1 VDKVVWQPWATPPA
15 TLAEAVDSFLTY
27 TTGGNANWRT
37 CLDGYFDN
45 DSARSGTL
53 GNSQESWMQ
62 TTVSGPGT
70 IRFWWKVSSEAYYDW
85 LEFWVDG
92 VQQDSI
98 SGEVDWTETSYAVTG
113 TGSHTLKWRYA
124 KDGSGSDGED
134 CAYVDYVQWTGP
146 LPQDPPAD
154 AWRELTYVYDASGRR
169 IEKRYDGLTILK
181 YIYDGDSCIAE
192 YDASGNLRRK
202 YIYGPGIDQPVCMI
216 ESTMTP
222 AATYYYHFDASGS
235 VVALTNSSGNTV
247 EVYDY
252 SVYGQVGAT
261 DPSHTNRFMFTGR
274 EFDKETGLYY
284 YRARY
289 YKPEIGRF
297 LQVDPV
303 GYGAGMNL
311 YRYCSNNPWNMADPF
326 GNDPCLIHGWYYS
339 PNCAALAA
347 DEYISHLPEAAS
359 KEFFYFIVERDTTPN
374 LEGGLEYAWTEPVR
388 GEANNV
394 PWKVIKDHAKAVRK
408 EGFKKK
414 DFVGWG
420 HNHPRSGDPAVDRA
434 NETFSGAAGD
444 EGFTEDWH
452 IKEGYDNFWVMY
464 LLTPSG
470 VTKGGGPRFGGI
482 TTTIATWRP
491 DGSGGECK
499 DNGGKVPD
507 KKG

>member
-1 VDKVVWQPWATPPA
+1 VPVPGFP
-15 TLAEAVDSFLTY
+15 TY

-45 DSARSGTL
+45 DNAQSGTL

-146 LPQDPPAD
+146 LPQDPPTD

-192 YDASGNLRRK
+192 YDAGGNLRRK
-202 YIYGPGIDQPVCMI
+202 YIYGPGVDQPVCMI
-216 ESTMTP
+216 EATVTP
-222 AATYYYHFDASGS
+222 AATYYYHFDALGS

-274 EFDKETGLYY
+274 EYDKETGLYY

-303 GYGAGMNL
+303 GYEAGMNL
-311 YRYCSNNPWNMADPF
+311 YRYCKNNPWNMVDPF
-326 GNDPCLIHGWYYS
+326 GRDPCDDDPCDCDDPCDPCNY
-339 PNCAALAA
+339 
-347 DEYISHLPEAAS
+347 D
-359 KEFFYFIVERDTTPN
+359 D
-374 LEGGLEYAWTEPVR
+374 
-388 GEANNV
+388 
-394 PWKVIKDHAKAVRK
+394 PW
-408 EGFKKK
+408 
-414 DFVGWG
+414 
-420 HNHPRSGDPAVDRA
+420 DPCDPC
-434 NETFSGAAGD
+434 
-444 EGFTEDWH
+444 
-452 IKEGYDNFWVMY
+452 GYDPCSPSY
-464 LLTPSG
+464 LGSRKPKWIHSCMDICDSVYASMISPLGCDTRCALDRTGFAAAACKEHARSVWYLCNTACINSKALWDQRPG
-470 VTKGGGPRFGGI
+470 NTFKAFRCTMWRRCAMGI
-482 TTTIATWRP
+482 FP
-491 DGSGGECK
+491 
-499 DNGGKVPD
+499 GK
-507 KKG
+507 